1 MLLQVER
8 KGPFAPLKAPVI
20 ETLLRPKRYST
31 SLLPRAQ
38 SGTKRVVEVRCTGG
52 RIKKIGLLKV
62 EEPRSAPE
70 GGLCKLP
77 FTELSR
83 YFVQAPPERSGAN
96 LTAGS
101 RLLVSYS
108 R

>member
-20 ETLLRPKRYST
+20 ETLLRPKTMLDEAASASSEWYQAHRRGPLHT
-31 SLLPRAQ
+31 WRN
-38 SGTKRVVEVRCTGG
+38 
-52 RIKKIGLLKV
+52 KKNWASKV

>member
-1 MLLQVER
+1 MLDEAPSGSSERYQARRRGPLQTWTN
-8 KGPFAPLKAPVI
+8 KK
-20 ETLLRPKRYST
+20 KRAS
-31 SLLPRAQ
+31 
-38 SGTKRVVEVRCTGG
+38 
-52 RIKKIGLLKV
+52 KV

-101 RLLVSYS
+101 RLLVSYT